1 MNAPKRI
8 PLVAAAAVAVTAIG
22 LTAGL
27 GTASAAPTQTPGT
40 TLVIIPDH
48 LNGPDYVRVN
58 VKGVFPMN
66 EYDAHGFINNLDTGT
81 LPEGGGI
88 NYILL
93 ADDPDSNDSAIG
105 AYFYRAGTQST
116 GYLTAE
122 SDGIHFFQIISV
134 PKGLLNE
141 DDGVIDA
148 MDDTDE
154 VYVDARFVDGDGGQ
168 RSAYSNVVNGTF

>member
-1 MNAPKRI
+1 M
-8 PLVAAAAVAVTAIG
+8 
-22 LTAGL
+22 
-27 GTASAAPTQTPGT
+27 
-40 TLVIIPDH
+40 
-48 LNGPDYVRVN
+48 DY
-58 VKGVFPMN
+58 GV
-66 EYDAHGFINNLDTGT
+66 HG
-81 LPEGGGI
+81 
-88 NYILL
+88 
-93 ADDPDSNDSAIG
+93 DDPDSNDRLLGNSYAYRG
-105 AYFYRAGTQST
+105 AGGTRST